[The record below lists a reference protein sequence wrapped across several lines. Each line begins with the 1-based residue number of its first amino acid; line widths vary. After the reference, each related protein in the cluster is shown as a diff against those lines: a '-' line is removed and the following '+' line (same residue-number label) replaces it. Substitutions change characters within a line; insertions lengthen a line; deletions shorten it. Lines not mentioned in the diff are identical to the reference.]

1 MTFDELRSMLR
12 MEAANQGSCV
22 RAVEAVGLAS
32 LRVEM
37 ETVPGRSHGVWLA
50 QEMSADGETLRIIA
64 PAARIPKGRELAPD
78 AARALLRRNAQ
89 LSAGALAL
97 VSLDGDEHIALS
109 VPLALAT
116 VDAPTALLAMLRAA
130 NAADAFEET
139 QGNGDAL

>member
-12 MEAANQGSCV
+12 AEAAQGGGCV

-64 PAARIPKGRELAPD
+64 PAARIPKGRELTPD

-109 VPLALAT
+109 VPLLLT
-116 VDAPTALLAMLRAA
+116 EVDAPRALLAMLRAA

-139 QGNGDAL
+139 QGDGDDL

>member
-1 MTFDELRSMLR
+1 MTFDELRSLLCD
-12 MEAANQGSCV
+12 EAEGGSSVV

-37 ETVPGRSHGVWLA
+37 ETVPGRSHCVWLTH
-50 QEMSADGETLRIIA
+50 ELSSDGETLRMIT

-97 VSLDGDEHIALS
+97 VSIDGDEHIALV
-109 VPLALAT
+109 VPLKLAA
-116 VDAPTALLAMLRAA
+116 VDGADVLLALLRAA
-130 NAADAFEET
+130 NTADAFEET
-139 QGNGDAL
+139 QGGDDL

>member
-1 MTFDELRSMLR
+1 MTFDDLRSLLR
-12 MEAANQGSCV
+12 DEAEGGSSVV

-37 ETVPGRSHGVWLA
+37 ETVPGRSHCVWLTH
-50 QEMSADGETLRIIA
+50 ELSSDGETLRMIT

-97 VSLDGDEHIALS
+97 VSIDGDEHIALV
-109 VPLALAT
+109 VPLKLAE
-116 VDAPTALLAMLRAA
+116 VDAAGVLLALLRAA

-139 QGNGDAL
+139 QGGDEL

>member
-12 MEAANQGSCV
+12 DEVAHGGGCV
-22 RAVEAVGLAS
+22 RSVEAVGLAS

-37 ETVPGRSHGVWLA
+37 ETVPGRTHGVWLV
-50 QEMSADGETLRIIA
+50 QEMSVDGETLRIIA
-64 PAARIPKGRELAPD
+64 PAARTPKGRDIAPD
-78 AARALLRRNAQ
+78 AARALLRRNGQ

-97 VSLDGDEHIALS
+97 VSIDGDEHIAFS

-116 VDAPTALLAMLRAA
+116 VDAPGALLAVLRAA

-139 QGNGDAL
+139 QGGDEL

>member
-12 MEAANQGSCV
+12 DEAAHQSSGV
-22 RAVEAVGLAS
+22 RAVETVGAAS

-37 ETVPGRSHGVWLA
+37 ETVPGRTHVVWLA
-50 QEMSADGETLRIIA
+50 QEMSADGETLRILA

-97 VSLDGDEHIALS
+97 VSIDGDEHIALV
-109 VPLALAT
+109 VPLKLAD
-116 VDAPTALLAMLRAA
+116 VDAASALLTLLRAA

-139 QGNGDAL
+139 QGGGDEL

>member
-1 MTFDELRSMLR
+1 MTYDELRSILR
-12 MEAANQGSCV
+12 AEAEQSDGCV
-22 RAVEAVGLAS
+22 RSVEAVGLAS

-37 ETVPGRSHGVWLA
+37 ETVPGRTHAVWLI

-89 LSAGALAL
+89 LSAGALSL
-97 VSLDGDEHIALS
+97 VSLDGQEHIALS
-109 VPLALAT
+109 VPIALAT
-116 VDAPTALLAMLRAA
+116 VDAANALLAVLRAA

-139 QGNGDAL
+139 QGGDDL

>member
-12 MEAANQGSCV
+12 GEAGQPGGIV
-22 RAVEAVGLAS
+22 RAVEAIGPAS

-116 VDAPTALLAMLRAA
+116 IDAPTALLAMLRAA

-139 QGNGDAL
+139 QGSGDAL

>member
-1 MTFDELRSMLR
+1 MTFDELRSILR
-12 MEAANQGSCV
+12 AEAGQSGSCV
-22 RAVEAVGLAS
+22 RAVAAAGLAS

-37 ETVPGRSHGVWLA
+37 ETVPGRTHGVWLA

-89 LSAGALAL
+89 LSAGALSL

-109 VPLALAT
+109 VPIALAT
-116 VDAPTALLAMLRAA
+116 VDAPNALLAVLRAA

-139 QGNGDAL
+139 QGGDEL

>member
-1 MTFDELRSMLR
+1 MTFDELRSILR
-12 MEAANQGSCV
+12 AEAKQSDGCVRSVEAA
-22 RAVEAVGLAS
+22 GLAS

-37 ETVPGRSHGVWLA
+37 ETVPGRTHGVWLI

-89 LSAGALAL
+89 LSAGALSL

-109 VPLALAT
+109 VPLALET
-116 VDAPTALLAMLRAA
+116 VDAPNALLAVLRAA

-139 QGNGDAL
+139 QGGDEL

>member
-1 MTFDELRSMLR
+1 
-12 MEAANQGSCV
+12 
-22 RAVEAVGLAS
+22 
-32 LRVEM
+32 M

-89 LSAGALAL
+89 LSAGAMAL
-97 VSLDGDEHIALS
+97 VSIDGHEHIALS
-109 VPLALAT
+109 VPLALAAF
-116 VDAPTALLAMLRAA
+116 DAPNALLAMLRAA

-139 QGNGDAL
+139 QGGGDEL